1 MPGYFVKTVHK
12 GNKIYHI
19 NYGRIVMSV
28 VLLLAVIVF
37 GVCLLISGIRK
48 NKANEQLASR
58 FTLLSMSSVPKA
70 SEQTKQRCVVL
81 DPGHGGTD
89 PGTSAEGI
97 DEKDINLSI
106 CLETEKILRAYG
118 YTVLMTRRDDSDVD
132 TMAVLNEAGEVHADL
147 FVAVHQNA
155 MENDTTTNG
164 IETWYEN
171 KDDYSKMLAQCLQTA
186 AVEATGAQDLGIKD
200 SQSFMVTREA
210 TMPSALIE
218 TGFLTE
224 PSEREKLNSRFYQQT
239 IAQAI
244 ADGINDFFSQAQ
256 MEASQFDF
264 GF

>member
-37 GVCLLISGIRK
+37 GVCMLISGVRK

-81 DPGHGGTD
+81 
-89 PGTSAEGI
+89 

-171 KDDYSKMLAQCLQTA
+171 KDDYSEMLAQCLQTA
-186 AVEATGAQDLGIKD
+186 SVEATGAQDLGIKD

-224 PSEREKLNSRFYQQT
+224 AAEREKLNSRFYQQT

-264 GF
+264 NF